1 MGYEGGG
8 GVGTV
13 FIFFRLSGVFGVVVS
28 AFLPTIS
35 HAMFLSPYYVCCAV
49 FTNLIIY
56 CVLCSSAYLSL
67 SLMCVC
73 FSLSLDL
80 FPSLPTTQVQ

>member
-1 MGYEGGG
+1 M
-8 GVGTV
+8 

-56 CVLCSSAYLSL
+56 GVLCSSASLFL